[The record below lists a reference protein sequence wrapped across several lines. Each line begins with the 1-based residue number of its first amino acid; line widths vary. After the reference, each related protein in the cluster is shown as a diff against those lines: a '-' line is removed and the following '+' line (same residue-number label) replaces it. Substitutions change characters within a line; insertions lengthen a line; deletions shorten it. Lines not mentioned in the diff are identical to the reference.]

1 MNCVK
6 TSENACTKILN
17 EKIMAMTKA
26 DELDDE
32 TIKNVERMVVLRI
45 STKHIN
51 LWVRQLKMKR
61 HEMSE
66 LAGLIGLDEIKRDC
80 IREVSRKM
88 GQEMHQL
95 LHKECEENDIW

>member
-45 STKHIN
+45 STN
-51 LWVRQLKMKR
+51 T
-61 HEMSE
+61 STCGC
-66 LAGLIGLDEIKRDC
+66 AN
-80 IREVSRKM
+80 SR
-88 GQEMHQL
+88 
-95 LHKECEENDIW
+95 